1 MVKYYFNREE
11 NDYLLKKIYY
21 FGLQDV
27 LSRPAD
33 EFGNDETVETLW
45 AMRAYEHAEIYF
57 NVSVNKIKSRSL
69 KIFIGFVDFS
79 CCVVWIHV
87 H

>member
-1 MVKYYFNREE
+1 MFVKNILY
-11 NDYLLKKIYY
+11 D

-27 LSRPAD
+27 LGRPAD

-57 NVSVNKIKSRSL
+57 NVSVNKIEGRST
-69 KIFIGFVDFS
+69 KILINSIDFS
-79 CCVVWIHV
+79 
-87 H
+87 